1 MISDFTPLK
10 ISATSPANFG
20 ALDPFKDTAN
30 VAGQVKLDKNYAT
43 EPKALF
49 IYSEDTVGPDA
60 TSYDKSLIVSKMN
73 DEVVPDVFQQVGN
86 PSVFLLDFKSLQPT
100 DAEFKYYEYSL
111 SKDTTDTDVILL
123 DYTAYYSPIG
133 NLTELT
139 DGQTETIR

>member
-1 MISDFTPLK
+1 MK
-10 ISATSPANFG
+10 IADVSPAVG
-20 ALDPFKDTAN
+20 SVDAYKDSVK

-60 TSYDKSLIVSKMN
+60 VSYDKSLIVSKMN
-73 DEVVPDVFQQVGN
+73 NEIVPDVFQQVRKAF
-86 PSVFLLDFKSLQPT
+86 SSLISKFIQTP

-111 SKDTTDTDVILL
+111 SKSTADPEVILL

-133 NLTELT
+133 NATEISE
-139 DGQTETIR
+139 GATESIR